1 MARTVSLITD
11 FGYRDFY
18 AGALKG
24 AILKA
29 CGDVHIVDVSHGIA
43 QGNLSE
49 AAFALRSAYHHFPKG
64 TIHIVSVNDEADEF
78 SRFIAIQHHD
88 HFFLGADTGL
98 FSLAFDT
105 EPELAFE
112 PTLAQE
118 QRTGKIGSS
127 ELYAKLCAFII
138 SGKPMREIG
147 RPVQEIRKV
156 TALRPQQQQSSI
168 KGGVLYVD
176 SFRNVVTNITQ
187 QMFEEVRNGRTFN
200 IQFRRERIREIS
212 KFYYEVPL
220 GEKLCIFN
228 TAGYLEIAI
237 NGGQAA
243 SLLGLAFGDQ
253 ILIEFY
259 DN

>member
-78 SRFIAIQHHD
+78 ARFVALQHND

-112 PTLAQE
+112 PTLAQK
-118 QRTGKIGSS
+118 QRSGKISWS
-127 ELYAKLCAFII
+127 EMYANLCAFII
-138 SGKPMREIG
+138 SGKPLREIG
-147 RPVQEIRKV
+147 RPIQEIRRI
-156 TALRPQQQQSSI
+156 TALRPQINPASI
-168 KGGVLYVD
+168 KGAVLYID
-176 SFRNVVTNITQ
+176 SFKNVVTNITQ
-187 QMFEEVRNGRTFN
+187 QMFEEVRNGRTFS
-200 IQFRRERIREIS
+200 IQFRRERVQEIS
-212 KFYYEVPL
+212 RFYYEVPL

-228 TAGYLEIAI
+228 TAGFLEIAI

-243 SLLGLAFGDQ
+243 SLLGLTFGDQ
-253 ILIEFY
+253 ILIEFV
-259 DN
+259 

>member
-24 AILKA
+24 AIIKA
-29 CGDVHIVDVSHGIA
+29 CGDVHLVDVSHDIA
-43 QGNLSE
+43 QGNFSE

-64 TIHIVSVNDEADEF
+64 TIHIVSVNDEADEA
-78 SRFIAIQHHD
+78 SRFLALQHHD

-112 PTLAQE
+112 PSIAQE
-118 QRTGKIGSS
+118 QRSGKIGLS
-127 ELYAKLCAFII
+127 ELYAKLCAFIH
-138 SGKPMREIG
+138 SGKPLREIG
-147 RPVQEIRKV
+147 RPVQEIRRI
-156 TALRPQQQQSSI
+156 TALRPQMQQSSI
-168 KGGVLYVD
+168 KGAVLYID
-176 SFRNVVTNITQ
+176 SFKNVVTNITRE
-187 QMFEEVRNGRTFN
+187 MFEQGRNGRTFI
-200 IQFRRERIREIS
+200 IQFRRERIQEIS
-212 KFYYEVPL
+212 RFYYEVPL

-243 SLLGLAFGDQ
+243 SLLGLTFGDQ
-253 ILIEFY
+253 ILIEFI
-259 DN
+259 